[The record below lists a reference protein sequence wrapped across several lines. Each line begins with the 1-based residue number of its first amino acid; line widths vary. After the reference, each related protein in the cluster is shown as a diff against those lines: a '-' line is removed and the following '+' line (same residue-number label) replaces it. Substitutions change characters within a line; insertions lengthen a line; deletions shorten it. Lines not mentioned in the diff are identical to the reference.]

1 MRPHYIPYRNL
12 LWIIP
17 LVAIEFWF
25 LANPPAWWLPIGKM
39 LGNIGLIA
47 LFIAGCLLWIGFC
60 RLVATILFGVR

>member
-39 LGNIGLIA
+39 LGNIGLMVIPPENN
-47 LFIAGCLLWIGFC
+47 
-60 RLVATILFGVR
+60 RRQK